1 MGNEPTKSDIQELLM
16 QKLSDRR
23 VNDDEKSD
31 RGVHDAEN
39 LSRPVFIAYREG
51 WGHGLRSRL
60 PTSSQARLT
69 FAIIV
74 ATAYFYAGSLLFHQ
88 GVTLTAVPFLLG
100 GSMLLFLTALVI
112 QDDRMYMDRLSF
124 IIPSRNPLLFNSK
137 VLWSRIEELS
147 IVDLKKDTSGSKF
160 AIRLHEA
167 SGEKHDIL
175 ISALRREDLDELR
188 ETIESYAPHIKGLVL
203 LRDLERFFDFEHKRL
218 EGISYTQLWESGA
231 ALSFGLTSFT
241 PLSPGT
247 LLQEQ
252 FRVEKQIAAGGFSA
266 VYVVKGEDGERF
278 VVKESVVPFNLD
290 SELKDKAQ
298 EQFEREARLLTK
310 LNHPKIASVYD
321 HFVENGRSYLRM
333 QYIDGDNLRAHIRDR
348 NAASEAVVI
357 NWIQELAEILTYLH
371 ELAPPMVHRDLS
383 PDNILVGKDG
393 RLVLIDFGAANEFV
407 GNATGTLVGKH
418 AYMAPEQIRA
428 AAEPR
433 SDLYSLGACAY
444 FCLTGRDPEPIRRSS
459 PRTHGANVSDW
470 CEDLVKRLTNLDR
483 DERFASSRECLEFL
497 RKPRHAQER

>member
-1 MGNEPTKSDIQELLM
+1 MGNEPTKSELQKLLM
-16 QKLSDRR
+16 EKL
-23 VNDDEKSD
+23 SD

-39 LSRPVFIAYREG
+39 LSRPVFITYREG
-51 WGHGLRSRL
+51 WGHGLRSKL
-60 PTSSQARLT
+60 PAPPQARL
-69 FAIIV
+69 AV
-74 ATAYFYAGSLLFHQ
+74 AVGVAAAYSFVGSLLFQH
-88 GVTLTAVPFLLG
+88 GVTLVAVPYLLV
-100 GSMLLFLTALVI
+100 GSMLLFIAALLI

-147 IVDLKKDTSGSKF
+147 IVDLKKNTSGSRF

-167 SGEKHDIL
+167 SGENHDIL
-175 ISALRREDLDELR
+175 LSALQREDLDDLR
-188 ETIESYAPHIKGLVL
+188 ETIEAYAPHIKGLVL

-218 EGISYTQLWESGA
+218 EGVSYTQLWESGA

-241 PLSPGT
+241 PLTPDT

-266 VYVVKGEDGERF
+266 VYVVKGDDGERF

-290 SELKDKAQ
+290 PELKDKAQ

-310 LNHPKIASVYD
+310 LNHPRIANVYD

-333 QYIDGDNLRAHIRDR
+333 QYIEGDNLRAHIRACS
-348 NAASEAVVI
+348 AASEAVVI
-357 NWIQELAEILTYLH
+357 AWLAELAEILTYLH

-459 PRTHGANVSDW
+459 PRAHGANISDW

-497 RKPRHAQER
+497 RKPGRAQEN